1 LSVRLN
7 ALTLA
12 MEKDMPVLSVT
23 TAKRLAAS
31 ASRFFKAVIAGLT
44 PAGYSMTRQ
53 GRMDPA
59 YVRIRPRRP
68 Y

>member
-1 LSVRLN
+1 
-7 ALTLA
+7 

-53 GRMDPA
+53 GRMAPA